1 MPEKA
6 ERRDPARTMALLW
19 RAPGEPAR
27 GRRAG
32 LTADAVVAAGIE
44 LADAA
49 GLTELSMRRVAERL
63 GVGTMSL
70 YTYVQNKA
78 DLVAA
83 MRDHVVG
90 EIAVP
95 NRDGDWREE
104 LSAYARDLWD
114 LMHRHPW
121 LLGTPIAH
129 ELAGP
134 NETERMDA
142 VLGIG
147 AAAGLPEPDMLGVYL
162 LVDAYVRG
170 LAWISVDTQQA
181 SARSGMSEVE
191 WWTDKEALVNA
202 YVTPTRFPAMTAVA
216 ASGAFATD
224 GFAFGLA
231 RVLDGIAAH
240 LDAQ

>member
-19 RAPGEPAR
+19 RSPGEPAR
-27 GRRAG
+27 GRRPG

-44 LADAA
+44 LADEA
-49 GLTELSMRRVAERL
+49 GLAELSMRRVAERL

-83 MRDHVVG
+83 MRDQVVG

-95 NRDGDWREE
+95 DRDGDWRSE
-104 LSAYARDLWD
+104 LTAYARALWD

-134 NETERMDA
+134 HETVRMDA

-147 AAAGLPEPDMLGVYL
+147 AAAGLAESDMLGVYL

-181 SARSGMSEVE
+181 SARSGMTEVE
-191 WWTDKEALVNA
+191 WWADKEAIVNA
-202 YVTPTRFPAMTAVA
+202 YVTPARFPAMTAVA
-216 ASGAFATD
+216 AAGAFASD
-224 GFAFGLA
+224 GFDFGLR

>member
-6 ERRDPARTMALLW
+6 ERRDPARTMSLLW
-19 RAPGEPAR
+19 RSPGEPAR
-27 GRRAG
+27 GRRPG

-44 LADAA
+44 LADEA
-49 GLTELSMRRVAERL
+49 GLAELSMRRVAERL

-83 MRDHVVG
+83 MRDQVVG
-90 EIAVP
+90 EVAVP
-95 NRDGDWREE
+95 DRDGDWRVE
-104 LSAYARDLWD
+104 LTAYAHGLWD

-134 NETERMDA
+134 NETVRMDA

-147 AAAGLPEPDMLGVYL
+147 AAAGLAESDMLGVYL

-181 SARSGMSEVE
+181 SARSGMTEVE
-191 WWTDKEALVNA
+191 WWADKEAIVNA
-202 YVTPTRFPAMTAVA
+202 YVTPARFPAMTAVA
-216 ASGAFATD
+216 AAGAFAGD
-224 GFAFGLA
+224 GFDFGLQ

-240 LDAQ
+240 LDGQ

>member
-1 MPEKA
+1 MAEKT
-6 ERRDPARTMALLW
+6 ERRDPARTMTLLW
-19 RAPGEPAR
+19 RTPGEPGR
-27 GRRAG
+27 GRRPG
-32 LTADAVVAAGIE
+32 LTADAIVNAGIA
-44 LADAA
+44 LADEA
-49 GLTELSMRRVAERL
+49 GLAELSMRRVAERL

-78 DLVAA
+78 DLIAA
-83 MRDHVVG
+83 MRDQVVG
-90 EIAVP
+90 EVDVP
-95 NRDGDWREE
+95 DPGGEWRAE
-104 LSAYARDLWD
+104 LSGYARGLWA

-134 NETERMDA
+134 NETARMDA
-142 VLGIG
+142 VLAIG
-147 AAAGLPEPDMLGVYL
+147 AAAGLAEPDMLGVYL

-202 YVTPTRFPAMTAVA
+202 YVTPARFPAMTAVA

-224 GFAFGLA
+224 GFEFGLA

-240 LDAQ
+240 LGGQ

>member
-1 MPEKA
+1 MPEKT

-19 RAPGEPAR
+19 RSPGEPAR
-27 GRRAG
+27 GRKPG

-44 LADAA
+44 LADEA

-90 EIAVP
+90 EVAVP
-95 NRDGDWREE
+95 DPAGDWRTE
-104 LSAYARDLWD
+104 LSGYARGLWA

-121 LLGTPIAH
+121 LLATPIAH

-134 NETERMDA
+134 NETARMDA
-142 VLGIG
+142 VLAIG
-147 AAAGLPEPDMLGVYL
+147 AAAGLPETDMLGVYL

-170 LAWISVDTQQA
+170 LAWISVDTQAA

-191 WWTDKEALVNA
+191 WWADKEALVNA
-202 YVTPTRFPAMTAVA
+202 YVTPARFPAMTAVA

-224 GFAFGLA
+224 GFDFGLQ

-240 LDAQ
+240 IGE